1 MNNLLKTLRRERKS
15 DRDRGESQVNSIEST
30 AYHQKPKE
38 LRFCLD
44 CESVYKDNIDR
55 GESQNQCPSC
65 TSHVFMPLSFFTMY
79 PEKFKGLKY
88 KKKLKEYLIKWIH
101 YLTEFKQIDRDSEKL
116 TEVIR
121 DITRMAVQYGFMVDP
136 KKNPNRPAGF
146 PITYEELTNHP
157 ALVGY
162 YDIKRWMSELISV
175 WNWQKFLSDLDWFLE
190 DPKKMTTTYVD
201 GLINDSVSSKENSR
215 ALLRAINRVLLD
227 ISHRLTVSDGVED
240 RG

>member
-1 MNNLLKTLRRERKS
+1 MNNLLKTLRRERES
-15 DRDRGESQVNSIEST
+15 DDNSIEST

-121 DITRMAVQYGFMVDP
+121 DITRIAVQYGFMVDP

-146 PITYEELTNHP
+146 PITYEELSNHP